1 MYIDTDKIICKYTNG
16 YEISSHVAT
25 CFNRHNFM
33 LIFRQ
38 AIEQQLG

>member
-16 YEISSHVAT
+16 YEIFLHVAT
-25 CFNRHNFM
+25 SFNRYNFT